1 VLVTGISERDINP
14 SHNPKAPALELVSAW
29 LKEKFVASARLATRF
44 PIASLKPVHQS
55 VSFGWHMREEV
66 HG

>member
-1 VLVTGISERDINP
+1 MLVTGISERDINP

-29 LKEKFVASARLATRF
+29 LKEKFVAGSRLATRLL
-44 PIASLKPVHQS
+44 IASLKPVQRS